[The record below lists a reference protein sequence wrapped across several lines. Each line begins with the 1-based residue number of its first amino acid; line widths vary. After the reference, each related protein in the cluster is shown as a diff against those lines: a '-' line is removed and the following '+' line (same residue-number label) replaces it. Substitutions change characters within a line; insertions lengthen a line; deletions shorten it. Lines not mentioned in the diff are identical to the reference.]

1 MRLALAS
8 TNPLV
13 GDIAGNAALI
23 TRCILAAAANAA
35 DQPDC
40 ILLPEL
46 ALSGYPPRD
55 LLTHELFLARCE
67 ETAYAIAR
75 DVAAH
80 APNLTIIFGTPLAL
94 RDANNNPTALAT
106 NSLLAFRAGQLLAR
120 YDKQLLPTYDVFD
133 EDRYFEP
140 GSQPVTL
147 DIPTSLGVTRVGLTI
162 CEDLW
167 KGEDAGFSNRYRDV
181 PDPVAALVARGATVI
196 LSASASPF
204 VLGKGQKHRDI
215 LAGHAKRHNVIV
227 ASVNQ
232 LGGHDDLLFDGHRY
246 LFARDGTLTASG
258 KLFTDTPLTI
268 DTSASTSPGKT
279 SPQPATHPAACEH
292 QAPDLDLLFFAL
304 TTGIRDYLRKTG
316 FKNATLGLSGGID
329 SALTA
334 ALAAHAIGASNVLG
348 VAMPGP
354 YSSDHSV
361 TDAYSLAKNLGMP
374 CITFPIAQPFDGF
387 THATNTAFAAIH
399 APALGEKLPDL
410 AEENLQSRI
419 RGAAIMAISN
429 RTGAIVLTTGNKSE
443 LAVGYCTLY
452 GDMNGGLAVLSD
464 VTKQLVYALS
474 RHINTNFARFGYPC
488 PPIPIGSID
497 KPPSAELR
505 PNQTDQDS
513 LPPYDVLDRII
524 ELAVEHK
531 RSLATIV
538 RETGYDESLVR
549 RILRL
554 IDINEFKRRQAAI
567 GLKVT
572 TVAFGPGR
580 RHPIAQGWKHE

>member
-1 MRLALAS
+1 MRLVLACI
-8 TNPLV
+8 NPLV
-13 GDIAGNAALI
+13 GDLAGNASLI
-23 TRCILAAAANAA
+23 RDRIRAAANA
-35 DQPDC
+35 DC

-67 ETAYAIAR
+67 ETAHALAR
-75 DVAAH
+75 DAATI
-80 APNLTIIFGTPLAL
+80 APNLTIIFGAPLAL
-94 RDANNNPTALAT
+94 RDTHHNPTPLAT
-106 NSLLAFRAGQLLAR
+106 NSLLAFRNGQLLAR

-140 GSQPVTL
+140 GTQPITL
-147 DIPTSLGVTRVGLTI
+147 DIAAPHGSTRVGLTI

-167 KGEDAGFSNRYRDV
+167 KGQDAGFSNRYRDV
-181 PDPVAALVARGATVI
+181 PDPVAALIARGATVI

-215 LAGHAKRHNVIV
+215 LAGHAKRHNVLV

-246 LFARDGTLTASG
+246 LFAQDGSLAASG
-258 KLFTDTPLTI
+258 RLFTDTPLTI
-268 DTSASTSPGKT
+268 DTNAANLHGKT
-279 SPQPATHPAACEH
+279 STQLATLPAACEH
-292 QAPDLDLLFFAL
+292 QAPELDLLFLAL

-316 FKNATLGLSGGID
+316 FKSATLGLSGGID

-361 TDAYSLAKNLGMP
+361 TDAYALAHNLSMP

-387 THATNTAFAAIH
+387 THATNTAFTAIH
-399 APALGEKLPDL
+399 TPLLGEKLPDL

-474 RHINTNFARFGYPC
+474 RHINANFARFGYSC
-488 PPIPIGSID
+488 PPIPTGSID

-513 LPPYDVLDRII
+513 LPAYDVLDRII

-538 RETGYDESLVR
+538 RDTGYDQTLVR

-572 TVAFGPGR
+572 TVAFGSGR
-580 RHPIAQGWKHE
+580 RHPIAQGWQHE

>member
-1 MRLALAS
+1 MRLALVS

-23 TRCILAAAANAA
+23 VQRVVAVAKAAGGV
-35 DQPDC
+35 DC
-40 ILLPEL
+40 VLLPEL

-55 LLTHELFLARCE
+55 LLTHELFLQRCE
-67 ETAYAIAR
+67 ETSHAIAHE
-75 DVAAH
+75 VAKAGAGH
-80 APNLTIIFGTPLAL
+80 VTIVFGTPLAL
-94 RDANNNPTALAT
+94 RDADGKATLLAT
-106 NSLLAFRAGQLLAR
+106 NSLLAFRDGQLLAR

-140 GSQPVTL
+140 GSQAVTV
-147 DIPTSLGVTRVGLTI
+147 DVPTSSGVTRVGLTI

-181 PDPVAALVARGATVI
+181 QDPVATLVGRGARVI

-215 LAGHAKRHNVIV
+215 LAGHAKRHGVVV

-246 LFARDGTLTASG
+246 VFAASG
-258 KLFTDTPLTI
+258 KLAASGALFADGPVVVDLTNVSAAA
-268 DTSASTSPGKT
+268 TSHA
-279 SPQPATHPAACEH
+279 HEAA
-292 QAPDLDLLFFAL
+292 DLDLLFLAL

-316 FKNATLGLSGGID
+316 FKRATLGLSGGID

-334 ALAAHAIGASNVLG
+334 ALAAHAIGATNVLG

-354 YSSDHSV
+354 YSSEHSV
-361 TDAYSLAKNLGMP
+361 TDAYALAKNLGME

-387 THATNTAFAAIH
+387 TSATSSAFAAIK

-474 RHINTNFARFGYPC
+474 RHINANFARLGYAC
-488 PPIPIGSID
+488 PPIPVGSIE

-531 RSLATIV
+531 RSVATIV
-538 RETGYDESLVR
+538 RETGYDEALVR

>member
-1 MRLALAS
+1 MRLALVS

-23 TRCILAAAANAA
+23 VQRVVAAARAA
-35 DQPDC
+35 GGVDC
-40 ILLPEL
+40 VLLPEL

-67 ETAYAIAR
+67 ETSHAVAREIA
-75 DVAAH
+75 AAG
-80 APNLTIIFGTPLAL
+80 AGQVTVIFGTPLAL
-94 RDANNNPTALAT
+94 RDAENRPTSLAT
-106 NSLLAFRAGQLLAR
+106 NSLLAFRDGRLLAR

-140 GSQPVTL
+140 GTQPVL
-147 DIPTSLGVTRVGLTI
+147 IDVPTAVGVTRVGLTI

-181 PDPVAALVARGATVI
+181 HDPVASLVSRGATVI

-204 VLGKGQKHRDI
+204 VLGKGQRHRDI
-215 LAGHAKRHNVIV
+215 LAAHAKRHGVMV

-232 LGGHDDLLFDGHRY
+232 AGGHDDLLFDGHRY
-246 LFARDGTLTASG
+246 IFNQQGTLTGSG
-258 KLFTDTPLTI
+258 RLFDDSPLVLDLAAGI
-268 DTSASTSPGKT
+268 LQASTE
-279 SPQPATHPAACEH
+279 HEAA
-292 QAPDLDLLFFAL
+292 DLDLLFLAL
-304 TTGIRDYLRKTG
+304 TTGIRDYLRKTD
-316 FKNATLGLSGGID
+316 FKRATLGLSGGID

-334 ALAAHAIGASNVLG
+334 ALAARAIGATNVLG

-354 YSSDHSV
+354 YSSEHSV
-361 TDAYSLAKNLGMP
+361 TDAYALAKNLGME
-374 CITFPIAQPFDGF
+374 CISFPIAQPFDGF
-387 THATNTAFAAIH
+387 TSATNAAFAAIK

-474 RHINTNFARFGYPC
+474 RHINANFAKLGYAC
-488 PPIPIGSID
+488 PPIPVGSIE

-531 RSLATIV
+531 RSVATIV
-538 RETGYDESLVR
+538 RDTGYDEALVR